1 MPPIIPVARSVGE
14 YLGSDGEGAAWS
26 VAKRWGVPFISTW
39 TTTTSD
45 QVVTLPLISG
55 GTYSFGVDW
64 GDGNQDVIT
73 AWDQAEKAHTYSGV
87 AATYTITITGICK
100 GFQFNNAGDKTVITT
115 ISQWGD
121 LDITTN
127 GAFYGCTNLNVT
139 ATDAPLLTST
149 SLRYMF
155 RDCTSLTTPN
165 LNSWDT
171 SGVTDMLGMFQ
182 GATSFNGTVAGWDTG
197 SVATTQNMFLGA
209 TSFNQAIGVWDMSSN
224 AHVGGMFYRL
234 GVMAFDQ
241 NVGGWNIGQVA
252 NGTNFMGTNSMS
264 TANYDALL
272 IGWQGQTHQPT
283 VTFKG
288 GGSKYSAGAAATAR
302 AALVTDGW
310 TITDGGAA

>member
-1 MPPIIPVARSVGE
+1 MTLRAPLRSILE
-14 YLGSDGEGAAWS
+14 APLGIGA
-26 VAKRWGVPFISTW
+26 VPFISTW

-121 LDITTN
+121 LDITTH

-197 SVATTQNMFLGA
+197 SVLTTQNMFLGA
-209 TSFNQAIGVWDMSSN
+209 TSFDQAIGVWDMSSN
-224 AHVGGMFYRL
+224 AHVGGMFYHT
-234 GVMAFDQ
+234 GSMAFDQ